1 LDKQNSQNPVKK
13 FISVFQYSGV
23 ALEIV
28 WSTSAKLTIAMALTT
43 LFAGVLPAAIASVG
57 GLFVD
62 VVSNA
67 FQDDGSNTAQLR
79 SDALYYV
86 FLEAGLVVLMTGAQ
100 RINTVCQSILRV
112 LLGNKINVMIL
123 EKALTLELAHFED
136 AEYYDK
142 LVRAR
147 REASSRPLSLVI
159 KTFDLF
165 RDIIALITIGIWL
178 FQFSPYAVLLLA
190 VAGVPAFIAE
200 AKFSGE
206 AFRIHRRRSA
216 ERRMQ
221 IYLEMVLTR
230 EDGVKEVKLLQLG
243 KMFLQRY
250 VDIFLNIYKEDRSLV
265 LRRGIWGYIL
275 GLIASAAFYFAYGW
289 VGFAAIAGAIT
300 IGQMTM
306 YIAQFRL
313 GQNSVTNS
321 LTSINGMYE
330 DNLYLSNLTE
340 FLSHK
345 VPEQTGEGIAGP
357 NPDDGIR
364 FENVSFSYP
373 GAQTPA
379 LKNINLHITP
389 GESLAIVGENG
400 SGKTTLI
407 KLLTRLYTP
416 TEGRILVDGLDLQEW
431 DTNAI
436 REKIGVIFQDFARY
450 QLIVGE
456 NIGIGDVDNIED
468 GNQIEEAARKGMA
481 DEFVRDLPL
490 DYQTQ
495 LGTWFK
501 DGKELSGGQWQKIA
515 LSRAFMRSKA
525 DILIL
530 DEPTAAIDARA
541 EAEIFEHFNDLT
553 DNRISIIIS
562 LGTWFKDGKE
572 LSGGQWQKIAL
583 SRAFMRSKADILILD
598 EPTAAIDARAEAEI
612 FEHFN
617 DLTDNRISII
627 ISHRFSTVRRA
638 DHIIVLEKAE
648 VLEQGS
654 HQQLLE
660 MDGQY
665 ATLFNLQAKGYQ

>member
-1 LDKQNSQNPVKK
+1 MENQQSTNPVTK
-13 FISVFQYSGV
+13 FISVFQYSAV
-23 ALEIV
+23 ALRIV
-28 WSTSAKLTIAMALTT
+28 WSTSSTLTIVMAVTT
-43 LFAGVLPAAIASVG
+43 LVTGVMPAAIASVG

-62 VVSNA
+62 AVI
-67 FQDDGSNTAQLR
+67 TALQATGGELAQAR
-79 SDALYYV
+79 SDVLFYIL
-86 FLEAGLVVLMTGAQ
+86 LEAGLVVLMTGAQ

-112 LLGNKINVMIL
+112 LLGNEINVMIL

-159 KTFDLF
+159 KTFNLM
-165 RDIIALITIGIWL
+165 RDVIALVTIGGWL
-178 FQFSPYAVLLLA
+178 YQFSPYAVLLLG
-190 VAGVPAFIAE
+190 VAGVPAFVAE

-243 KMFLQRY
+243 RLFLQRY
-250 VDIFLNIYKEDRSLV
+250 IDIFKNIYHEDRDLV
-265 LRRGIWGYIL
+265 IRRGFWGYIL
-275 GLIASAAFYFAYGW
+275 GLFASAAFYFAYGW
-289 VGFAAIAGAIT
+289 VGFAAIAGAVT

-313 GQNSVTNS
+313 GQSAVTNS

-340 FLSHK
+340 YLEHK
-345 VPEQTGEGIAGP
+345 IPEQTGEKSAGP
-357 NPDDGIR
+357 DPADGIR

-373 GAQTPA
+373 GSEIPA
-379 LKNINLHITP
+379 LQNINLHIRP

-407 KLLTRLYTP
+407 KLLTRLYKP
-416 TEGRILVDGLDLQEW
+416 SEGTIYLDGMHLNDW
-431 DTNAI
+431 DIEAL
-436 REKIGVIFQDFARY
+436 RHKVGVIFQDFARY

-456 NIGIGDVDNIED
+456 NIGIGDVENIADESRVSD
-468 GNQIEEAARKGMA
+468 AAMKGMA
-481 DEFVRDLPL
+481 DSFIKDFPN
-490 DYQTQ
+490 DYNTQ

-515 LSRAFMRSKA
+515 LSRAFMRSQA

-530 DEPTAAIDARA
+530 DEPTASIDAKA
-541 EAEIFEHFNDLT
+541 EAEIFAHFRDLT
-553 DNRISIIIS
+553 
-562 LGTWFKDGKE
+562 E
-572 LSGGQWQKIAL
+572 
-583 SRAFMRSKADILILD
+583 
-598 EPTAAIDARAEAEI
+598 
-612 FEHFN
+612 
-617 DLTDNRISII
+617 NRISII
-627 ISHRFSTVRRA
+627 ISHRFSTVRMA

-648 VLEQGS
+648 IMEQGA
-654 HQQLLE
+654 HHELLE
-660 MDGQY
+660 AKGQY

>member
-1 LDKQNSQNPVKK
+1 MDKQDSQNPVKK

-79 SDALYYV
+79 SEALYYV

-250 VDIFLNIYKEDRSLV
+250 VDIFLNIYIEDRSLV

-345 VPEQTGEGIAGP
+345 VPEQTGKGIAGP
-357 NPDDGIR
+357 NPDDGIN
-364 FENVSFSYP
+364 FENVSFFYP
-373 GAQTPA
+373 GSQTPA
-379 LKNINLHITP
+379 LKNINLHISP

-407 KLLTRLYTP
+407 KLLTRLYAP

-456 NIGIGDVDNIED
+456 NIGIGDVDNIDD

-495 LGTWFK
+495 
-501 DGKELSGGQWQKIA
+501 
-515 LSRAFMRSKA
+515 
-525 DILIL
+525 
-530 DEPTAAIDARA
+530 
-541 EAEIFEHFNDLT
+541 
-553 DNRISIIIS
+553 

>member
-1 LDKQNSQNPVKK
+1 M
-13 FISVFQYSGV
+13 
-23 ALEIV
+23 EIV
-28 WSTSAKLTIAMALTT
+28 WSTSATLTLVMAATT
-43 LFAGVLPAAIASVG
+43 LVSGVLPAAIASVG

-62 VVSNA
+62 AVASA
-67 FQDDGSNTAQLR
+67 IQSTGDAAEAAR
-79 SDALYYV
+79 SDVLFYV
-86 FLEAGLVVLMTGAQ
+86 LVEAGLVVIMTGAQ
-100 RINTVCQSILRV
+100 KLNTVCQSILRV

-159 KTFDLF
+159 KAFDLA
-165 RDIIALITIGIWL
+165 RDVVALLTIGIWL
-178 FQFSPYAVLLLA
+178 YQFSPYAVLLLGL
-190 VAGVPAFIAE
+190 AGIPAFLAE

-216 ERRMQ
+216 ERRVQ

-243 KMFLQRY
+243 KLFLQRY
-250 VDIFLNIYKEDRSLV
+250 VDIFRKIYKEDRNLV
-265 LRRGIWGYIL
+265 LRRGFWGYVL
-275 GLIASAAFYFAYGW
+275 GLLASAAFYFAYGW

-313 GQNSVTNS
+313 GQNAVTNS
-321 LTSINGMYE
+321 LTAVNGMYE

-340 FLSHK
+340 YLNHK
-345 VPEQTGEGIAGP
+345 VPETTGNKTAGP
-357 NPDDGIR
+357 DPSDGIR
-364 FENVSFSYP
+364 IENVSFFYP
-373 GAQTPA
+373 GSNIPA
-379 LKNINLHITP
+379 LNKVNLHIRP

-407 KLLTRLYTP
+407 KLLIRLYQP
-416 TEGRILVDGLDLQEW
+416 SEGTIYLEGLDLKEW
-431 DTNAI
+431 DIDTL
-436 REKIGVIFQDFARY
+436 RKKIGVIFQDFARY
-450 QLIVGE
+450 QLLVGE
-456 NIGIGDVDNIED
+456 NIGIGDVDELEQD
-468 GNQIEEAARKGMA
+468 ELIEEAAEKGMA
-481 DEFVRDLPL
+481 DEFVKGLPQG
-490 DYQTQ
+490 YKTQ

-541 EAEIFEHFNDLT
+541 EAEIFSHFRDLT
-553 DNRISIIIS
+553 AN
-562 LGTWFKDGKE
+562 K
-572 LSGGQWQKIAL
+572 
-583 SRAFMRSKADILILD
+583 
-598 EPTAAIDARAEAEI
+598 
-612 FEHFN
+612 
-617 DLTDNRISII
+617 ISII
-627 ISHRFSTVRRA
+627 ISHRFSTVRMA

-648 VLEQGS
+648 ILEEGS
-654 HQQLLE
+654 HEELLAS
-660 MDGQY
+660 DGQY
-665 ATLFNLQAKGYQ
+665 ATLFNLQAQGYQ

>member
-1 LDKQNSQNPVKK
+1 MA
-13 FISVFQYSGV
+13 IS
-23 ALEIV
+23 
-28 WSTSAKLTIAMALTT
+28 T
-43 LFAGVLPAAIASVG
+43 LVSGVLPAAIASVG

-62 VVSNA
+62 AVASALQQTGEVA
-67 FQDDGSNTAQLR
+67 EQAQ
-79 SDALYYV
+79 SDLLFYV
-86 FLEAGLVVLMTGAQ
+86 FLELGLVVIMTGAQ
-100 RINTVCQSILRV
+100 KLNTVCQSILRV
-112 LLGNKINVMIL
+112 LLGNKVNVMIL

-159 KTFDLF
+159 KTFDLM
-165 RDIIALITIGIWL
+165 RDVISLIAIGIFL
-178 FQFSPYAVLLLA
+178 FQFSVWAVALLA
-190 VAGVPAFIAE
+190 IAGVPAFVAE

-243 KMFLQRY
+243 KLFLQRY
-250 VDIFLNIYKEDRSLV
+250 VDIFRNIYKEDRNLV
-265 LRRGIWGYIL
+265 LRRGLWGYVL
-275 GLIASAAFYFAYGW
+275 GLLASGAFYFAYGW

-313 GQNSVTNS
+313 GQNAVTNS
-321 LTSINGMYE
+321 LTAVNGMYE

-340 FLSHK
+340 YLEHK
-345 VPEQTGEGIAGP
+345 IPEQTGNKTIGP
-357 NPDDGIR
+357 NPEDGIR
-364 FENVSFSYP
+364 FEEVTFVYPDSEKPALNNVS
-373 GAQTPA
+373 
-379 LKNINLHITP
+379 LHIKP

-416 TEGRILVDGLDLQEW
+416 VSGRIFLEGLELKEW
-431 DTNAI
+431 DIEAL
-436 REKIGVIFQDFARY
+436 RKKIGVIFQDFAHY

-456 NIGIGDVDNIED
+456 NIGIGDVDEIE
-468 GNQIEEAARKGMA
+468 QEPRIEEAAQKGMA
-481 DEFVRDLPL
+481 DVFVKDLPQG
-490 DYQTQ
+490 YKTQ

-541 EAEIFEHFNDLT
+541 EAEIFNHFRDLT
-553 DNRISIIIS
+553 AN
-562 LGTWFKDGKE
+562 K
-572 LSGGQWQKIAL
+572 
-583 SRAFMRSKADILILD
+583 
-598 EPTAAIDARAEAEI
+598 
-612 FEHFN
+612 
-617 DLTDNRISII
+617 ISII
-627 ISHRFSTVRRA
+627 ISHRFSTVRMA
-638 DHIIVLEKAE
+638 DHIIVLEQGKIQE
-648 VLEQGS
+648 EGS
-654 HQQLLE
+654 HTDLLGNG
-660 MDGQY
+660 GQY
-665 ATLFNLQAKGYQ
+665 ATLFNLQAQGYQ

>member
-1 LDKQNSQNPVKK
+1 MTSEKPSIAPLAR
-13 FISVFQYSGV
+13 FLGVFRYSAV
-23 ALEIV
+23 AMRIV
-28 WSTSAKLTIAMALTT
+28 WDTSAPLMIVMALTT
-43 LFAGVLPAAIASVG
+43 LIVGLLPAAIASVG

-62 VVSNA
+62 AVA
-67 FQDDGSNTAQLR
+67 GALGSVGTAAEEAR
-79 SDALYYV
+79 SEALTFVYIEV
-86 FLEAGLVVLMTGAQ
+86 GLVLLMTAAQ
-100 RINTVCQSILRV
+100 QANTVCQAVLRV

-147 REASSRPLSLVI
+147 REASSRPLSLVT
-159 KTFDLF
+159 KTFDLL
-165 RDIIALITIGIWL
+165 RNVISLIAIGAFL
-178 FQFSPYAVLLLA
+178 FQFSPYAVLLLS

-206 AFRIHRRRSA
+206 AFRVNKRRSA

-243 KMFLQRY
+243 KIFLQRY
-250 VDIFLNIYKEDRSLV
+250 VDIFLAIYKQDRSLV
-265 LRRGIWGYIL
+265 LRRGVWGYGL
-275 GLIASAAFYFAYGW
+275 GIIASGAFYFAYGW

-313 GQNSVTNS
+313 GQGAVTSS

-340 FLSHK
+340 YLEHE
-345 VPEQTGEGIAGP
+345 VPEQSGKLHVGP
-357 NPDDGIR
+357 NLADGIR
-364 FENVSFSYP
+364 FENVSFFYP
-373 GAQTPA
+373 GSDVPA
-379 LKNINLHITP
+379 LDNVSLHITP

-416 TEGRILVDGLDLQEW
+416 TKGKISLEGLPLQEW
-431 DTNAI
+431 DVDTL
-436 REKIGVIFQDFARY
+436 RRKIGVIFQDFARY

-456 NIGIGDVDNIED
+456 NIGIGDSDNLDSESEIE
-468 GNQIEEAARKGMA
+468 IAAKKGMA
-481 DEFVRDLPL
+481 DEFVRDLPSG
-490 DYQTQ
+490 YKTQ

-501 DGKELSGGQWQKIA
+501 DGKELSGGQWQKVA

-530 DEPTAAIDARA
+530 DEPTAAIDAKA
-541 EAEIFEHFNDLT
+541 EADIFEHFAELT
-553 DNRISIIIS
+553 
-562 LGTWFKDGKE
+562 
-572 LSGGQWQKIAL
+572 A
-583 SRAFMRSKADILILD
+583 
-598 EPTAAIDARAEAEI
+598 
-612 FEHFN
+612 
-617 DLTDNRISII
+617 NRISII

-638 DHIIVLEKAE
+638 DHIIVLEKSRIM
-648 VLEQGS
+648 EQGS
-654 HQQLLE
+654 HEELLALE
-660 MDGQY
+660 GQY
-665 ATLFNLQAKGYQ
+665 ATLFKLQAQGYQ

>member
-1 LDKQNSQNPVKK
+1 M
-13 FISVFQYSGV
+13 
-23 ALEIV
+23 EIV
-28 WSTSAKLTIAMALTT
+28 WSTSATLTLVMAATT
-43 LFAGVLPAAIASVG
+43 LVSGVLPAAIASVG

-62 VVSNA
+62 AVASA
-67 FQDDGSNTAQLR
+67 IQSTGDAAEAAR
-79 SDALYYV
+79 SDVLFYV
-86 FLEAGLVVLMTGAQ
+86 LVEAGLVVIMTGAQ
-100 RINTVCQSILRV
+100 KLNTVCQSILRV

-159 KTFDLF
+159 KTFDLA
-165 RDIIALITIGIWL
+165 RDVVALLTIGIWL
-178 FQFSPYAVLLLA
+178 YQFSPYAVLLLGL
-190 VAGVPAFIAE
+190 AGIPAFLAE

-216 ERRMQ
+216 ERRVQ

-243 KMFLQRY
+243 KLFLQRY
-250 VDIFLNIYKEDRSLV
+250 VDIFRKIYKEDRNLV
-265 LRRGIWGYIL
+265 LRRGFWGYVL
-275 GLIASAAFYFAYGW
+275 GLLASAAFYFAYGW

-313 GQNSVTNS
+313 GQNAVTNS
-321 LTSINGMYE
+321 LTAVNGMYE

-340 FLSHK
+340 YLNHK
-345 VPEQTGEGIAGP
+345 VPETTGNKTAGP
-357 NPDDGIR
+357 DPSDGIR
-364 FENVSFSYP
+364 IENVSFFYP
-373 GAQTPA
+373 GSNMPA
-379 LKNINLHITP
+379 LNKVNLHIRP

-407 KLLTRLYTP
+407 KLLTRLYQP
-416 TEGRILVDGLDLQEW
+416 SEGAIYLEGLDLKEW
-431 DTNAI
+431 DIDTL
-436 REKIGVIFQDFARY
+436 RKKIGVIFQDFARY
-450 QLIVGE
+450 QLLVGE
-456 NIGIGDVDNIED
+456 NIGIGDVDELEQD
-468 GNQIEEAARKGMA
+468 ELIEEAAEKGMA
-481 DEFVRDLPL
+481 DEFVKELPQG
-490 DYQTQ
+490 YKTQ

-541 EAEIFEHFNDLT
+541 EAEIFSHFRDLT
-553 DNRISIIIS
+553 AN
-562 LGTWFKDGKE
+562 K
-572 LSGGQWQKIAL
+572 
-583 SRAFMRSKADILILD
+583 
-598 EPTAAIDARAEAEI
+598 
-612 FEHFN
+612 
-617 DLTDNRISII
+617 ISII
-627 ISHRFSTVRRA
+627 ISHRFSTVRMA

-648 VLEQGS
+648 ILEEGS
-654 HQQLLE
+654 HEELLAS
-660 MDGQY
+660 DGQY
-665 ATLFNLQAKGYQ
+665 ATLFNLQAQGYQ